1 MVKSAT
7 EAGSLPTFHY
17 MDEVEVDGLLELR
30 RLLKDDPALDGEAPH
45 AVLWAACTCASWFD
59 HGGAAAA
66 EAAQG

>member
-30 RLLKDDPALDGEAPH
+30 RLLKDDPALDGEALH
-45 AVLWAACTCASWFD
+45 NDAVISDGDWT
-59 HGGAAAA
+59 HM
-66 EAAQG
+66 